1 MAATGALPEGAPV
14 ACIVLAAGRSTR
26 MGGDNKLLC
35 DVAGEPMVR
44 RVAVTALASRA
55 RPVHVVVGHQSAQV
69 RAALA
74 GLDVACIDNPDY
86 ASGLS
91 SSLKAGIAS
100 LPTHVLGAL
109 IALGDMPS
117 IQVADLKRL
126 LAAFDAAAARA
137 IVVPVYNGQRGNPV
151 LWPAELFPLLMQLA
165 GDAGARQLFA
175 SHADRI
181 AEVTLDDAAILLD
194 IDTPEAL
201 AELRARLAR

>member
-1 MAATGALPEGAPV
+1 MAGAREGAV

-35 DVAGEPMVR
+35 DVGGEPMVR
-44 RVAVTALASRA
+44 RVTATALASRA
-55 RPVHVVVGHQSAQV
+55 RPVHVVVGHQGAQV

-100 LPTHVLGAL
+100 LPNEVVGAL

-117 IQVADLKRL
+117 IKVADLMRL

-137 IVVPVYNGQRGNPV
+137 IIVPVHNGQRGNPV
-151 LWPAELFPLLMQLA
+151 LWPADLFPLLMQLA

-181 AEVTLDDAAILLD
+181 AEVALDDAAVLLD
-194 IDTPEAL
+194 IDTPEIL
-201 AELRARLAR
+201 AQLRARLAP